1 MSTYSLN
8 IPPDLIAEAE
18 KLATENRVPLS
29 QWVTSA
35 ISAQIEAEKTKRLF
49 EDYARKADDAV
60 FDAILAR
67 VPDVP
72 PMEGDEIL
80 P

>member
-1 MSTYSLN
+1 MSAYSLD

-18 KLATENRVPLS
+18 KLATENQVPLS

-49 EDYARKADDAV
+49 EDYAKKADDAV
-60 FDAILAR
+60 LDAVLAR